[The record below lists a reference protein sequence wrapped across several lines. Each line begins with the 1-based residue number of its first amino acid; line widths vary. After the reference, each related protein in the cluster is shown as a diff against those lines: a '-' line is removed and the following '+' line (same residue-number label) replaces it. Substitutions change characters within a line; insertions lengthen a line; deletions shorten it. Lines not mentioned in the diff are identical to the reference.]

1 MNRSVANTSIPTAG
15 ARQLL
20 PYSALSQHLSCRT
33 AKLRIE
39 LKKTI
44 FRATSLQTR
53 QLSLGDTSGLV
64 RRQALLKCSLGF
76 PFWFTE
82 VTNKKIL
89 IYWALWQNWE
99 KLSLAW
105 SCLSVRPHGTARLP
119 LKVFSCNLIFEYF
132 SMICPENT
140 TSISIWREW
149 KEIYMKTRT
158 HLWSHLAEFFR

>member
-1 MNRSVANTSIPTAG
+1 MVQVCPLNRWTGLSLTPAYRLQAPGSCCLILLFHNTFLVE
-15 ARQLL
+15 RQNFA
-20 PYSALSQHLSCRT
+20 SS
-33 AKLRIE
+33 

-119 LKVFSCNLIFEYF
+119 PDGFSWNLIFEDYLEVKLKF
-132 SMICPENT
+132 
-140 TSISIWREW
+140 
-149 KEIYMKTRT
+149 
-158 HLWSHLAEFFR
+158 H